1 MSAVELRSV
10 SARVG
15 GARVLEAVSLSAA
28 PGEVVA
34 LCGPNGAGKSSVLRA
49 ALGLLA
55 VQEGE
60 VILGGAPLNTLSA
73 RRRAECAA
81 YLAQDG
87 RIGWN
92 MPAIEVAALG
102 APFLDAE
109 TAVTRARQALDRV
122 GVAHLADRGVAD
134 MSGGERARVLLARA
148 LTTGAATLLADEP
161 LAGLDPEAQLLV
173 AAVLR
178 QEADR
183 GAAVLT
189 SLHDLGLAARLADR
203 VVVINGGRVI
213 ADGPPLEA
221 LRPEVLREVFGL
233 DARWIEADGAP
244 LLAMRRAV

>member
-1 MSAVELRSV
+1 
-10 SARVG
+10 
-15 GARVLEAVSLSAA
+15 
-28 PGEVVA
+28 
-34 LCGPNGAGKSSVLRA
+34 
-49 ALGLLA
+49 
-55 VQEGE
+55 
-60 VILGGAPLNTLSA
+60 
-73 RRRAECAA
+73 
-81 YLAQDG
+81 
-87 RIGWN
+87 
-92 MPAIEVAALG
+92 
-102 APFLDAE
+102 
-109 TAVTRARQALDRV
+109 
-122 GVAHLADRGVAD
+122 

>member
-1 MSAVELRSV
+1 
-10 SARVG
+10 
-15 GARVLEAVSLSAA
+15 
-28 PGEVVA
+28 
-34 LCGPNGAGKSSVLRA
+34 
-49 ALGLLA
+49 
-55 VQEGE
+55 
-60 VILGGAPLNTLSA
+60 
-73 RRRAECAA
+73 
-81 YLAQDG
+81 
-87 RIGWN
+87 
-92 MPAIEVAALG
+92 
-102 APFLDAE
+102 
-109 TAVTRARQALDRV
+109 
-122 GVAHLADRGVAD
+122 D

-221 LRPEVLREVFGL
+221 L
-233 DARWIEADGAP
+233 
-244 LLAMRRAV
+244 